1 MQLDNSKIM
10 KISYKKVK
18 GLIDKKAKFI
28 LMALLLLHLV
38 GVMRMVSPS
47 RFISPEP
54 IYRNDYCFHFQ
65 KAYAVSTI
73 LKQDIA
79 LWGYDP
85 FYLAGYTVGL
95 LADMDNKAAGIFMFL
110 VSFLEKAV
118 SFKLYVLLSFWLLP
132 LVLYLATRNFGM
144 NKLQALL
151 VSGLSLSF
159 WYTQFPDF
167 IDYGMF
173 SFVFVS
179 YLSVYVVSLFYKYME
194 KGGAL
199 NFLSLALF
207 SSIIFYIHIFA
218 FLILLVP
225 CTSVYLINIKK
236 LSFKKHFTLILLIFI
251 IIILNS
257 PWLFPV
263 FKYTQFSKAATINN
277 AWQSGVVKLVSHSF
291 FNMKYI
297 FRNLLL
303 FLGIMGLIF
312 WKKQDDKSK
321 FWIFFPSFAFLF
333 IISYFGS
340 YIRFFAALGPLRF
353 MHPLVF
359 FSLLPA
365 SLSISQ
371 GINLAAEHLSKRE
384 AIVIAIIIFI
394 MVSPFLLSPISAIIL
409 PNRIGEPL
417 PDKGYA
423 LIDWIKDNTD
433 NTGRI
438 LIELSGNTE
447 IYFNTHLPSM
457 LSVLCSRQFIGGPW
471 FGTSYHD
478 VSFSNF
484 CFGRIFGRPI
494 EEFSAQNIKK
504 YLEIYNIHWIIAW
517 SDESKALFSSRPDM
531 YPLSTQIDKFSIY
544 RVPHN
549 SSFFLKGTGKINVAY
564 NRIEVSDASQR
575 ELILKYHYIRTLKV
589 DPPLPIESFRVLDD
603 AIGFIKVKNGEVSNF
618 TIYNEY

>member
-1 MQLDNSKIM
+1 M

-28 LMALLLLHLV
+28 LIALLLLHLI
-38 GVMRMVSPS
+38 GIMRMVSPL
-47 RFISPEP
+47 RLIGPEP
-54 IYRNDYCFHFQ
+54 LYRNDYCFHFQ
-65 KAYAVSTI
+65 KAHAVSTI
-73 LKQDIA
+73 LMQDKA

-110 VSFLEKAV
+110 FSFLGKAV

-132 LVLYLATRNFGM
+132 LVLYLTAKNFAM

-167 IDYGMF
+167 TDYGMF
-173 SFVFVS
+173 SFLFVS

-199 NFLSLALF
+199 NFLLLALF

-218 FLILLVP
+218 FFILIVP
-225 CTSVYLINIKK
+225 CTSIYLINIRK
-236 LSFKKHFTLILLIFI
+236 LSLKKHFSLLMAIFLIIL
-251 IIILNS
+251 LNS
-257 PWLFPV
+257 PWLLPV
-263 FKYTQFSKAATINN
+263 LKHTQFSKAVEINN
-277 AWQSGVVKLVSHSF
+277 AFQSGIIKLVSHSF

-312 WKKQDDKSK
+312 WKKQGDKLK
-321 FWIFFPSFAFLF
+321 FWTFFPSFVFLF
-333 IISYFGS
+333 SVSYFGS
-340 YIRFFAALGPLRF
+340 YIRFFSALGPLRF

-359 FSLLPA
+359 LSLLPA

-371 GINLAAEHLSKRE
+371 GINLAAEHLSQRE
-384 AIVIAIIIFI
+384 AIAISIIIFI
-394 MVSPFLLSPISAIIL
+394 LISPFLLSPISAIIL
-409 PNRIGEPL
+409 PNRIGDPL

-433 NTGRI
+433 NKGRI

-447 IYFNTHLPSM
+447 IYFNTHLPST
-457 LSVLCSRQFIGGPW
+457 LSVLCDRQFIGGPW
-471 FGTSYHD
+471 FGTRYDD
-478 VSFSNF
+478 VSFANF

-494 EEFSAQNIKK
+494 EEFSPQNIKK

-517 SDESKALFSSRPDM
+517 SDEAKALFSSRPDI
-531 YPLSTQIDKFSIY
+531 YLLSTQIDKFCIY
-544 RVPHN
+544 HAPRT
-549 SSFFLKGTGKINVAY
+549 SSFFLKGTGKINVTY
-564 NRIEVSDASQR
+564 NRIEVSEASQG
-575 ELILKYHYIRTLKV
+575 ELILKYHYIPSLKV
-589 DPPLPIESFRVLDD
+589 DPPLPIEGIRVLDD
-603 AIGFIKVKNGEVSNF
+603 AVGFIKVKNAEVSNF